1 MTRPGRQSPRAR
13 RGFNLLELML
23 TASIIGV
30 AAAIAAPRFSTAI
43 TRHRVESAAQRVAA
57 DLGLARSTARTVSM
71 TRGLAFDAT
80 NDLYTLPQISDP
92 DDATASKYTVVL
104 SEPPLNTDLM
114 AAWFGGDAML
124 TFDLYG
130 VPDSEGL
137 VVLRCGD
144 EYRSVVLFTSGET
157 EVRRLSKS
165 EATPLV
171 AFPPPDPKGV
181 GVAEY

>member
-1 MTRPGRQSPRAR
+1 MTRPGRQSPRPR

-30 AAAIAAPRFSTAI
+30 VAAIAAPRFSTAI
-43 TRHRVESAAQRVAA
+43 TRHRVENAAQRVAA
-57 DLGLARSTARTVSM
+57 DLRLARSTARTVSM
-71 TRGLAFDAT
+71 TRGLAFDAK
-80 NDLYTLPQISDP
+80 NDLYTLPQITDP
-92 DDATASKYTVVL
+92 DDAKSAYTVDL
-104 SEPPLNTDLM
+104 SEAPLNTDLM
-114 AAWFGGDAML
+114 AAWFGGDALL

-130 VPDSEGL
+130 VPDSEGI

-144 EYRSVVLFTSGET
+144 EYRSVVLLTSGET

-165 EATPLV
+165 EASPLV